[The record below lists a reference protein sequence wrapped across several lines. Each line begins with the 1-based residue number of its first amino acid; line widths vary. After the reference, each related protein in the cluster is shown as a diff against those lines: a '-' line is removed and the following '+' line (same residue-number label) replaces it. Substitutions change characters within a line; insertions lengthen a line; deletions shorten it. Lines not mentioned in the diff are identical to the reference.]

1 MPVVTWIHDAADPL
15 ASGELRRLGLPALGI
30 EADGWSCRFVHADRA
45 AAAPTDILVTPL
57 SALDVLPVFAGDQ
70 PPLVVVEIDDLV
82 AETRPAL
89 VRNLPALSGRIAAVI
104 ARGPASRRRARAAL
118 GSSVPIHDIPDCA
131 ERLEELKAAAL
142 RFSVAWPL
150 EPAPDVPSGLELWF
164 AEAGDLI
171 DGAEITAVAAAWA
184 APGAG
189 RRAAIA
195 PIETLEWLRQAGT
208 VFDLGLSSPD
218 ALGAALEAEPACLAP
233 SGALA
238 ARLRRRR
245 KIERYGAMVPP
256 VAADADADAADCD
269 PKAVAAAWRRV
280 LGGLAAG
287 RAKVVVRP
295 PAITLFLDLIQ
306 DLDLALPL
314 IDELIH
320 RKDARLKLVVSSWLM
335 ERSPRV
341 SAELEAR
348 GVAAEVVARAAV
360 LSGAEPSLGDVDA
373 LVSVVETSD
382 PAHARVHALFQR
394 ARALGVPTFSL
405 QHGIENIGLTYFD
418 AADAEIVSDHVLT
431 WFPREHT
438 PSRLPNSLKPRLV
451 HVGRPSQNTSRAH
464 DFDSVFSGFDRLAAV
479 FENLHWDRYDDT
491 YRRRFLDDCSDFAM
505 AFPTTAVLIKPHH
518 AGLWAAKNRGAF
530 PAWTANLVMAD
541 PTDPFWEP
549 FTAPSLI
556 AAADLVI
563 TTPSTVALDAA
574 LARKPVAVV
583 AYGHDLPAFQPLPL
597 LQSASDWIAFGEQA
611 ASADTARKRAA
622 FVTRNTKAGLAERD
636 AVAYLLAV
644 AQDRA
649 GRRADP
655 AGRQENWT
663 AA

>member
-1 MPVVTWIHDAADPL
+1 
-15 ASGELRRLGLPALGI
+15 
-30 EADGWSCRFVHADRA
+30 
-45 AAAPTDILVTPL
+45 
-57 SALDVLPVFAGDQ
+57 
-70 PPLVVVEIDDLV
+70 
-82 AETRPAL
+82 
-89 VRNLPALSGRIAAVI
+89 
-104 ARGPASRRRARAAL
+104 
-118 GSSVPIHDIPDCA
+118 
-131 ERLEELKAAAL
+131 
-142 RFSVAWPL
+142 
-150 EPAPDVPSGLELWF
+150 
-164 AEAGDLI
+164 
-171 DGAEITAVAAAWA
+171 
-184 APGAG
+184 
-189 RRAAIA
+189 
-195 PIETLEWLRQAGT
+195 
-208 VFDLGLSSPD
+208 
-218 ALGAALEAEPACLAP
+218 
-233 SGALA
+233 
-238 ARLRRRR
+238 
-245 KIERYGAMVPP
+245 
-256 VAADADADAADCD
+256 
-269 PKAVAAAWRRV
+269 
-280 LGGLAAG
+280 
-287 RAKVVVRP
+287 
-295 PAITLFLDLIQ
+295 
-306 DLDLALPL
+306 
-314 IDELIH
+314 
-320 RKDARLKLVVSSWLM
+320 M

-348 GVAAEVVARAAV
+348 RITPEVVSRPAV

-418 AADAEIVSDHVLT
+418 AMDTEIVSDHILT

-438 PSRLPNSLKPRLV
+438 PARMPNALKPRLV
-451 HVGRPSQNTSRAH
+451 HVGRPTQNTSRAA
-464 DFDSVFSGFDRLAAV
+464 DFEAVFAGFDRLAAV
-479 FENLHWDRYDDT
+479 FENLHWDRYDET
-491 YRRRFLDDCSDFAM
+491 YRRRFLDDCSEFAQ

-597 LQSASDWIAFGEQA
+597 LQSAADWIAFGEQA
-611 ASADTARKRAA
+611 ASAETARKRAA
-622 FVTRNTKAGLAERD
+622 FVARNTKAGVAEHD

-655 AGRQENWT
+655 AAPGEWT
-663 AA
+663 AP

>member
-1 MPVVTWIHDAADPL
+1 MPVITWIHDAADPL
-15 ASGELRRLGLPALGI
+15 ASGELRRLGLPALVVEG
-30 EADGWSCRFVHADRA
+30 EGWTSRFVHADRA
-45 AAAPTDILVTPL
+45 RGLQTDILVTPL
-57 SALDVLPVFAGDQ
+57 AALDVLPVFAGDH
-70 PPLVVVEIDDLV
+70 PPLVIVEIDDLT

-89 VRNLPALSGRIAAVI
+89 VRNLPALSGRIAAVC

-118 GSSVPIHDIPDCA
+118 GSTVPIHDIPDSA

-142 RFSVAWPL
+142 RFSVPWSTEALPDL
-150 EPAPDVPSGLELWF
+150 PAGLELWF

-171 DGAEITAVAAAWA
+171 DGAEITAVADAWA
-184 APGAG
+184 APGEG
-189 RRAAIA
+189 CRTAIA
-195 PIETLEWLRQAGT
+195 PAETLEWLRQAGA
-208 VFDLGLSSPD
+208 VFDIGLHTPD
-218 ALGAALEAEPACLAP
+218 AVGAALECEPICLAP
-233 SGALA
+233 SGAQA

-245 KIERYGAMVPP
+245 KIERYGAA
-256 VAADADADAADCD
+256 VAVSAAPADADVGDCD
-269 PKAVAAAWRRV
+269 PKAVGAAWRR
-280 LGGLAAG
+280 LLDALAAG
-287 RAKVVVRP
+287 RSRAVHRT

-314 IDELIH
+314 VDELIH
-320 RKDARLKLVVSSWLM
+320 RKDARLKIVVSSWLM
-335 ERSPRV
+335 DRSPRV

-348 GVAAEVVARAAV
+348 RLTPDVVARPAV

-382 PAHARVHALFQR
+382 PAHTRVHALFQR

-405 QHGIENIGLTYFD
+405 QHGIENIGLTYFGGS
-418 AADAEIVSDHVLT
+418 DAEIVSDHVLT

-438 PSRLPNSLKPRLV
+438 PSRMPNSLKPRLV
-451 HVGRPSQNTSRAH
+451 HVGRPSQNTGRAV
-464 DFDSVFSGFDRLAAV
+464 DFDAVFSGFDRLAAV

-491 YRRRFLDDCSDFAM
+491 YRRRFLDDCSEFAQ

-556 AAADLVI
+556 QAADLVI

-574 LARKPVAVV
+574 LARRPVAVV

-597 LQSASDWIAFGEQA
+597 LQSAADWIAFGEQA
-611 ASADTARKRAA
+611 ASADTARKRAS
-622 FVTRNTKAGLAERD
+622 FVSRNTKAGVAEHD

-649 GRRADP
+649 ARRADP
-655 AGRQENWT
+655 VGKWT